1 MLRGIQTLRTE
12 EKKTENKVQQE
23 RRRESKRVV
32 LGKFCSP
39 QNEKKYLQ
47 KYLFISDMGFTLR
60 IYKKLPQLNNN
71 PFKNWAKDLN
81 CHFSKEDIMANK
93 HNEKMVNIVN
103 H

>member
-12 EKKTENKVQQE
+12 KKRLKTKLNKKE
-23 RRRESKRVV
+23 ESQMWVV
-32 LGKFCSP
+32 LRKFCSP
-39 QNEKKYLQ
+39 QNERKYLQ
-47 KYLFISDMGFTLR
+47 KYLFISDMGLTLR

-93 HNEKMVNIVN
+93 HNEKMVNIIN